1 MQSASEPRSQNKE
14 KEMTDPI
21 SWQVYEAIASVTAG
35 VDEVARQMEDRWGVG
50 RLPLL
55 VGDEMREKFNRQ
67 LRRFDEAIVSN
78 DVERVRQTGAATTRA
93 WQALDQAATD
103 TGQQQLQSDCWEVQL
118 EDGRVVALCRTNA
131 EAHAEVRSGRHLEV
145 WTVDE
150 IARIMF
156 AFPGLGN
163 AKQIF
168 PGALIE
174 SVRTRQPVYPPNALD
189 DEMPEFA

>member
-1 MQSASEPRSQNKE
+1 
-14 KEMTDPI
+14 MTNPV
-21 SWQVYEAIASVTAG
+21 SWQVYEAIAAVTAG
-35 VDEVARQMEDRWGVG
+35 VDDVARQMEDRWGVG

-55 VGDEMREKFNRQ
+55 VDDELREKFARQ
-67 LRRFDEAIVSN
+67 LRRFDEAIGSN

-93 WQALDQAATD
+93 WLALDQAATKS
-103 TGQQQLQSDCWEVQL
+103 GAKQLQPDCWEVQL
-118 EDGRVVALCRTNA
+118 EDGRVVALCRTNT
-131 EAHAEVRSGRHLEV
+131 EAHAEVRSGRHVEV

-168 PGALIE
+168 PGAIVE
-174 SVRTRQPVYPPNALD
+174 SVRARLPSYPAPDA
-189 DEMPEFA
+189 EEAGF

>member
-1 MQSASEPRSQNKE
+1 
-14 KEMTDPI
+14 MTNPV
-21 SWQVYEAIASVTAG
+21 SWQVYEAIAAVTAG

-55 VGDEMREKFNRQ
+55 VGDELRGKFNRQ
-67 LRRFDEAIVSN
+67 LRRFDEAIIAN
-78 DVERVRQTGAATTRA
+78 DVERVRQAGAATKRA
-93 WQALDQAATD
+93 WKALDQAATNA
-103 TGQQQLQSDCWEVQL
+103 GQQQLKPECWEVQL

-131 EAHAEVRSGRHLEV
+131 EAHAEVRSGRYVEV

-168 PGALIE
+168 PGAMVE
-174 SVRTRQPVYPPNALD
+174 SVRATRPTYPLD
-189 DEMPEFA
+189 DAMPDEFA